1 MPAKLVTSDQLKPNI
16 NTATAFFV
24 FVPSPR
30 TANATM
36 HPAVQIQSLQALPL
50 SIRRIATV
58 ACGHNRSLED
68 VERANDLL
76 VELSEP
82 HRKAFLP
89 VFFANL
95 DPADIPTPEQ
105 FELFHPHTRDNIS
118 RAVLSLDTIFHIRI
132 EMGTYALMCVTPGF
146 RVVLGKIWMFL
157 PQVSE
162 PNRLEMVLNDLRG
175 FLADCGATDPK
186 NLAEIVE
193 GAGGTLGDVADLV
206 VKFIHT
212 AIERVSPLGSNSNVS
227 YIHSLLCF
235 VAEADLYPKA
245 ETQWLLVPLGPLC
258 ATLFKHGFVVTLV
271 TAIMSLATTST
282 AETGLALDECFMILR
297 RILLFSGCFMLEEA
311 QDTDLLRAIVTCATL
326 PCARKINHH
335 LRDLLRRAIP
345 SGLIYYYVV
354 VQLQSSRAAVEE
366 LVSTDAFK
374 NSSVY
379 GEWEHF
385 MTVTDDRF
393 DVLADVAYPAEMA
406 CDNLKCDII
415 DEKPAFERCSGCK
428 SVYYCSRECQIADW
442 REGSHRKACRSYE
455 SASLTLKATAELSKP
470 IFTVRERAFI
480 RALLH
485 HDYTMHAS
493 SICKKQVEFMAAHP
507 TCDLLIT
514 LFDYCAGHLQIEVH
528 SVAHSP
534 LSTVLQEAGEEW
546 TDFIARAARSEG
558 RFQLHVMRVLD
569 GTATP
574 HWVIPLRCSS
584 SYMFD
589 HLRDL
594 VQQPINEG
602 IMDEISDLLE
612 EDQDVVVIH

>member
-132 EMGTYALMCVTPGF
+132 EMGTYALMCATPGF
-146 RVVLGKIWMFL
+146 RVVLGKIWTFL

-206 VKFIHT
+206 V
-212 AIERVSPLGSNSNVS
+212 N
-227 YIHSLLCF
+227 LLCF

-245 ETQWLLVPLGPLC
+245 ETQWLLVPLGPL
-258 ATLFKHGFVVTLV
+258 
-271 TAIMSLATTST
+271 
-282 AETGLALDECFMILR
+282 

-311 QDTDLLRAIVTCATL
+311 LITDLLRAIVTCATL

-428 SVYYCSRECQIADW
+428 LVYYCSRECQIADW

-470 IFTVRERAFI
+470 IFTVR
-480 RALLH
+480 
-485 HDYTMHAS
+485 
-493 SICKKQVEFMAAHP
+493 
-507 TCDLLIT
+507 
-514 LFDYCAGHLQIEVH
+514 HLQIEVH

-594 VQQPINEG
+594 AQQPINEG
-602 IMDEISDLLE
+602 IMDEISDLRGRPRCRSDSLVTYRTLPSAMRIE
-612 EDQDVVVIH
+612 IRAKAFSPNETNSFKRNLRVPQPEI